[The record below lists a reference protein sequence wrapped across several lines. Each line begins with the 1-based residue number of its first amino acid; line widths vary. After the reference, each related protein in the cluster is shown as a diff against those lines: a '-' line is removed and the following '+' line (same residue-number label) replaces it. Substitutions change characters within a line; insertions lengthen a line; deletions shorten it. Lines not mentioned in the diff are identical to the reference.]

1 MEVGMRDVVTAILGG
16 GRGARL
22 FPLTRDRAKPAVPV
36 AGKFRLIDI
45 PISNSIHA
53 GIDRIFVLTQFNSAS
68 LHRHI
73 ARTYRF
79 DAFSTGFVNI
89 LAAEQSMENADWYQG
104 TADAVRQNLQRLIET
119 EPSDIVVLSGDQLY
133 LMDLERF
140 VLEHRA
146 LGADLTIAVS
156 PVSRDEAT
164 ALGLMRLDQTR
175 AIVDFIEKPTEPE
188 VLDAY
193 TLDAATVEATGMDA
207 DPGSLLASMG
217 IYVFKAE
224 KLVELFERYEGD
236 DFGKDLIPQAVTN
249 MSVFGYSHR
258 GYWRDIGTI
267 GAFHEASLELT
278 HQLPALNLYDPELMV
293 YTRPRFLP
301 GVKVTHC
308 EIFESVLS
316 DGAILGGAKIS
327 RSIIGIRSMVRT
339 GAEIDRTVLMGATTY
354 EEQPPPGLPEI
365 GVGSDCVISNAIID
379 TDARIG
385 AGARLTNPDNQ
396 TYADG
401 DGWHIRDGVIVVPRY
416 AVIAPGT
423 TV

>member
-1 MEVGMRDVVTAILGG
+1 MRDVVTAILGG

-22 FPLTRDRAKPAVPV
+22 WPLTQDRAKPAVPV

-104 TADAVRQNLQRLIET
+104 TADAVRQNLGRLIET
-119 EPSDIVVLSGDQLY
+119 EPSEVVILSGDQLY
-133 LMDLERF
+133 LMDLRRF
-140 VLEHRA
+140 VLDHRE
-146 LGADLTIAVS
+146 LEADLTIAVS
-156 PVSRDEAT
+156 PVSRQEAT
-164 ALGLMRLDQTR
+164 ALGLMRLDR
-175 AIVDFIEKPTEPE
+175 DRRIVEFIEKPSDPE
-188 VLDAY
+188 VLDAF
-193 TLDAATVEATGMDA
+193 TLDAGTVAATGLAA

-217 IYVFKAE
+217 IYVFKTD
-224 KLVELFERYEGD
+224 KLAELFDHYRGD
-236 DFGKDLIPQAVTN
+236 DFGKDLIPQAVADMN
-249 MSVFGYSHR
+249 VFGYSHP

-301 GVKVTHC
+301 GVKVTNC
-308 EIFESVLS
+308 RIFESVLS
-316 DGAILGGAKIS
+316 DGAILEGAEIS
-327 RSIIGIRSMVRT
+327 RSIIGIRSVVRSNT
-339 GAEIDRTVLMGATTY
+339 KIDRTVVMGARRY
-354 EEQPPPGLPEI
+354 EDDPAPGIPRLGI
-365 GVGSDCVISNAIID
+365 GSECMIANAIID
-379 TDARIG
+379 TDVRIG
-385 AGARLTNPDNQ
+385 DGSQLVNRERVHE
-396 TYADG
+396 ADG
-401 DGWHIRDGVIVVPRY
+401 DGWYIRDGVIVVPRMT
-416 AVIAPGT
+416 VIAPGT
-423 TV
+423 MV